1 MKKIIDSAFD
11 ASIIKEIVLDSIPIS
26 SKVDSRTFSRL
37 LDEDKVVASYK
48 MYWLLG
54 ILEEAS
60 AGKEEIEFNRIVA
73 RMIVHAWY
81 PIRQYRLSF
90 GMFDNLKKPVDY
102 VAEKYGFASNCDER
116 ELLEFI
122 YKTEDKMLNKMMK
135 ELTFKVPYRR
145 LSPFF
150 AGELRGLKDHEKDRR
165 ITELSLSSNTCLY
178 KIVKGDK
185 DKILLNE
192 GWAHYLNNNYKVI
205 KSWINYKL
213 VCFLQKRN
221 PNVPAVA
228 FKLEAPR
235 TRDLTQASKL
245 WKRIIG
251 NKPLKDIYTG
261 KEFNSAAFK
270 EYGALSIDHFI
281 PWSFVL
287 HDEMWNLLPT
297 FKNINSRKSDKLLS
311 FEEYI
316 NDFCDIQYKA
326 FSFICEKRVNSAA
339 EEYLEVLRLESTYEY
354 YKYSNE
360 EDFNRKIRQC
370 ISPLYQIAVN
380 QGFEVAEN
388 IFN

>member
-1 MKKIIDSAFD
+1 
-11 ASIIKEIVLDSIPIS
+11 
-26 SKVDSRTFSRL
+26 
-37 LDEDKVVASYK
+37 
-48 MYWLLG
+48 
-54 ILEEAS
+54 
-60 AGKEEIEFNRIVA
+60 
-73 RMIVHAWY
+73 MIVHAWY

-122 YKTEDKMLNKMMK
+122 YKTEDKVLNKMMK
-135 ELTFKVPYRR
+135 EL
-145 LSPFF
+145 
-150 AGELRGLKDHEKDRR
+150 
-165 ITELSLSSNTCLY
+165 
-178 KIVKGDK
+178 
-185 DKILLNE
+185 
-192 GWAHYLNNNYKVI
+192 
-205 KSWINYKL
+205 
-213 VCFLQKRN
+213 
-221 PNVPAVA
+221 
-228 FKLEAPR
+228 
-235 TRDLTQASKL
+235 
-245 WKRIIG
+245 
-251 NKPLKDIYTG
+251 
-261 KEFNSAAFK
+261 
-270 EYGALSIDHFI
+270 
-281 PWSFVL
+281 
-287 HDEMWNLLPT
+287 T